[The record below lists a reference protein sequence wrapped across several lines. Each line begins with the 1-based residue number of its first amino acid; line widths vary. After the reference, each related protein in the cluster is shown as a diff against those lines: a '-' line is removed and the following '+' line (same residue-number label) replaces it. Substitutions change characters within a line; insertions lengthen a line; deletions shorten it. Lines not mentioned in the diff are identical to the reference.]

1 MAAKSYSDLCIV
13 LKRVNYGEADRII
26 TLFSR
31 EHGKIAV
38 VAKGIRKLTSRK
50 APHLELF
57 SLAKIYLIVGH
68 NLPIVTEASTLTD
81 YTHLKTGLQR
91 AKHAFHLLEVLD
103 QLLAEEEPHPEI
115 FDRLVLDLN
124 ELCAEDLSL
133 KGAEKIIAE
142 FELFL
147 LENLGFGEP
156 ESTHFATINSY
167 IESVLDRKLNSLKK
181 LG

>member
-1 MAAKSYSDLCIV
+1 MAPKSFSDLCIV

-31 EHGKIAV
+31 QKGKISV

-57 SLAKIYLIVGH
+57 SLAKIYLVNGH
-68 NLPIVTEASTLTD
+68 NLPVVTEAVTLTD
-81 YTHLKTGLQR
+81 YAHLKTGLQR

-103 QLLAEEEPHPEI
+103 QLLAEEESHPEI

-124 ELCAEDLSL
+124 ELCDDQLSL
-133 KGAEKIIAE
+133 KQAEKIISE

-147 LENLGFGEP
+147 LERLGFGDP
-156 ESTHFATINSY
+156 ESSAFSTINAY
-167 IESVLDRKLNSLKK
+167 IEGVLDRKLNSLNK
-181 LG
+181 LS